1 MMNILVLCGDE
12 WHPAEV
18 VQRGMKG
25 LEQYGFTFDFVEDAK
40 DILVPEMLDR
50 YPVIIN
56 CKSDD
61 ITHANVHKWFDNSS
75 TEVTPADFEAWV
87 RKGGG
92 FLSVHAGAAFHADD
106 ASGYK
111 EFLGCYFIKHPPRCN
126 VEVRLAGEHPVT
138 AGVNNFTIR
147 DEHYELGMVADD
159 VQLLFTTHSATGGD
173 QVGGYVRHMGDGRVC
188 MLAPGHILSVWE
200 HPEYQK
206 MLVNA
211 IRWCAGEV

>member
-12 WHPAEV
+12 WHPSEV

-25 LEQYGFTFDFVEDAK
+25 LEKHGFTFDFVEDAK
-40 DILVPEMLDR
+40 DMLTPDMLDK

-61 ITHANVHKWFDNSS
+61 VTHANVHNWFDKGT
-75 TEVTPADFEAWV
+75 TEVMPADFEAWV
-87 RKGGG
+87 KKGGG

-111 EFLGCYFIKHPPRCN
+111 EFLGCYFIQHPPRCQ
-126 VEVRLAGEHPVT
+126 VEVRMAAEHPVT
-138 AGVNNFTIR
+138 SGVGDFTIR
-147 DEHYELGMVADD
+147 DEHYELGMVAQD
-159 VQLLFTTHSATGGD
+159 VQLLCTTHSPSGGD
-173 QVGGYVRHMGDGRVC
+173 QVGGYVREMGEGRVC

-200 HPEYQK
+200 HPAYQK

-211 IRWCAGEV
+211 IRWCAKEV